1 MSFYADPSFFILL
14 IAAVIPAAILGLA
27 EKPLGRYGAVAS
39 VILIA
44 CLFCKT
50 PLEGFYAACYLALSC
65 ASIQWLLRSPS
76 SRRFWVSLSLALAPL
91 IVYKVSAAF
100 DQSLLGFLGISYLTF
115 KSVQM
120 VLEIH
125 DGIIDRMAPLDT
137 FAFLVFFPTFTS
149 GPIDRSRRFLEDA
162 HAVRPKDEYA
172 GMLARGILLI
182 VAGLV
187 YKLFIA
193 GLMYKS
199 YSLAP
204 WGTAD
209 FFWELFLQVKTA
221 YVYGFYLFFDF
232 AGYSLMAIGA
242 SWCFGIKTPRNFR
255 APFIAVDIKDFWNRW
270 HMTLSFWLRDFVFH
284 AVRPRIHEAQAVQ
297 EEAAYVAVRL
307 PGEHDADGRL
317 ARVDAELPRVRGVSR
332 RASGAVRA
340 LPEEIVV
347 LQEEQGQS
355 LVQGPLVDRHHPVG
369 DARVRPVLR
378 TDISTFERTVAMAD
392 ISREKLESRMLGLLE
407 EVCESDAVLSHRDED
422 LFALGLLDS
431 MAAVE
436 LLVRIED
443 DFGVSIAPTEVA
455 RTEMNTV
462 NLIISQVEARL

>member
-76 SRRFWVSLSLALAPL
+76 SKRRFWVSLSLALAPL

-270 HMTLSFWLRDFVFH
+270 HMTLSFWLRDFVFMRF
-284 AVRPRIHEAQAVQ
+284 A
-297 EEAAYVAVRL
+297 
-307 PGEHDADGRL
+307 
-317 ARVDAELPRVRGVSR
+317 
-332 RASGAVRA
+332 RASMKRKLFKKRLHTSLCGYLVNMTLMGAWHGLTPNYLAYGAYHGALLALCELYQKKSSFYKKNKDRA
-340 LPEEIVV
+340 WYKVLSWIVTI
-347 LQEEQGQS
+347 Q
-355 LVQGPLVDRHHPVG
+355 LV
-369 DARVRPVLR
+369 
-378 TDISTFERTVAMAD
+378 
-392 ISREKLESRMLGLLE
+392 MLG
-407 EVCESDAVLSHRDED
+407 
-422 LFALGLLDS
+422 FALFSGQISVLLKG
-431 MAAVE
+431 
-436 LLVRIED
+436 R
-443 DFGVSIAPTEVA
+443 
-455 RTEMNTV
+455 
-462 NLIISQVEARL
+462 

>member
-14 IAAVIPAAILGLA
+14 IAAVIPAAVLGLA

-50 PLEGFYAACYLALSC
+50 PLEGFYAACYLTLSC
-65 ASIQWLLRSPS
+65 ASIQWLLRSPAS
-76 SRRFWVSLSLALAPL
+76 KKRFWVSLSLALAPL
-91 IVYKVSAAF
+91 IVYKVSAVF

-270 HMTLSFWLRDFVFH
+270 HMTLSFWLRDFVFMRF
-284 AVRPRIHEAQAVQ
+284 A
-297 EEAAYVAVRL
+297 
-307 PGEHDADGRL
+307 
-317 ARVDAELPRVRGVSR
+317 
-332 RASGAVRA
+332 RASMKRKLFKKRLHTSLCGYLVNMTLMGAWHGLTPNYLAYGAYHGA
-340 LPEEIVV
+340 LLALCELYQKKSSFYKKNKDRTWYKVLSWIVTI
-347 LQEEQGQS
+347 Q
-355 LVQGPLVDRHHPVG
+355 LV
-369 DARVRPVLR
+369 
-378 TDISTFERTVAMAD
+378 
-392 ISREKLESRMLGLLE
+392 MLG
-407 EVCESDAVLSHRDED
+407 
-422 LFALGLLDS
+422 FALFSGQISVLLKG
-431 MAAVE
+431 
-436 LLVRIED
+436 R
-443 DFGVSIAPTEVA
+443 
-455 RTEMNTV
+455 
-462 NLIISQVEARL
+462 

>member
-76 SRRFWVSLSLALAPL
+76 SKKRFWVSLSLALAPL

-270 HMTLSFWLRDFVFH
+270 HMTLSFWLRDFVFMRF
-284 AVRPRIHEAQAVQ
+284 A
-297 EEAAYVAVRL
+297 
-307 PGEHDADGRL
+307 
-317 ARVDAELPRVRGVSR
+317 
-332 RASGAVRA
+332 RASMRRKLFKKRLHTSLCGYLVNMTLMGAWHGLTPNYLAYGAYHGA
-340 LPEEIVV
+340 LLALCELYQKKSSFYKKNKDRTWYKVLSWIVTI
-347 LQEEQGQS
+347 Q
-355 LVQGPLVDRHHPVG
+355 LV
-369 DARVRPVLR
+369 
-378 TDISTFERTVAMAD
+378 
-392 ISREKLESRMLGLLE
+392 MLG
-407 EVCESDAVLSHRDED
+407 
-422 LFALGLLDS
+422 FALFSGQISVLLKG
-431 MAAVE
+431 
-436 LLVRIED
+436 R
-443 DFGVSIAPTEVA
+443 
-455 RTEMNTV
+455 
-462 NLIISQVEARL
+462 

>member
-76 SRRFWVSLSLALAPL
+76 SKRRFWVSLSLALAPL

-204 WGTAD
+204 WGTAG

-270 HMTLSFWLRDFVFH
+270 HMTLSFWLRDFVFMRF
-284 AVRPRIHEAQAVQ
+284 A
-297 EEAAYVAVRL
+297 
-307 PGEHDADGRL
+307 
-317 ARVDAELPRVRGVSR
+317 
-332 RASGAVRA
+332 RASMKRKLFKKRLHTSLCGYLVNMTLMGAWHGLTPNYLAYGAYHGALLALCELYQKKSSFYKKNKDRA
-340 LPEEIVV
+340 WYKVLSWIVTI
-347 LQEEQGQS
+347 Q
-355 LVQGPLVDRHHPVG
+355 LV
-369 DARVRPVLR
+369 
-378 TDISTFERTVAMAD
+378 
-392 ISREKLESRMLGLLE
+392 MLG
-407 EVCESDAVLSHRDED
+407 
-422 LFALGLLDS
+422 FALFSGQISVLLKG
-431 MAAVE
+431 
-436 LLVRIED
+436 R
-443 DFGVSIAPTEVA
+443 
-455 RTEMNTV
+455 
-462 NLIISQVEARL
+462 